1 MSYMIRSKH
10 DQRSVLALPAQP
22 GATVRWVDPI
32 EQVEPWTFVTREGA
46 QRACNMCTDCGEVVP
61 VEDVILTCVKEN
73 SALTV
78 VPFTEPSAEL
88 MALLDYTQGLAA
100 EMCEI
105 SGLK

>member
-1 MSYMIRSKH
+1 MNYMIRSKH
-10 DQRSVLALPAQP
+10 DGRSLLALPTQP
-22 GATVRWVDPI
+22 GGAVRWVDP
-32 EQVEPWTFVTREGA
+32 VEGIAPWTFVTREGA

-61 VEDVILTCVKEN
+61 CVKEN

-78 VPFTEPSAEL
+78 VPFTEPSVEL
-88 MALLDYTQGLAA
+88 MALLDCTQGLAA